1 MNIVTYI
8 KSILRNKTYTLYSI
22 LALFVWCGVAQAED
36 VSVVHFKTDNMAG
49 WEGKEVK
56 GKTDYRLVREGG
68 NVVIQAYSK
77 GTASGLVKKVKL
89 DPHLFR
95 YLSWSWKIGGT
106 MAKGDEKKKTG
117 DDYAARVY
125 VVFPGRFF
133 WQTRTINYVWANH
146 LPKEESIS
154 NPFSSHTKM
163 VAVESGP
170 ARAGQW
176 VMEHR
181 DVLADYRRLFGN
193 EPGELGTVA
202 IMTDT
207 DNTGS
212 EAIAWYGEI
221 TLSTISPNRP
231 TVPKK
236 PAIRPR

>member
-1 MNIVTYI
+1 MNILKHI
-8 KSILRNKTYTLYSI
+8 KTITRNRKYTLYSI
-22 LALFVWCGVAQAED
+22 LAFFMCCGLAQAED
-36 VSVVHFKTDNMAG
+36 ASVVHFKTDNMAG
-49 WEGKEVK
+49 WESKEFK
-56 GKTDYRLVREGG
+56 GKTDYRLVRESG

-106 MAKGDEKKKTG
+106 MAKGDEKKKAG

-170 ARAGQW
+170 AKAGQW
-176 VMEHR
+176 VTEHR
-181 DVLADYRRLFGN
+181 DILADYRRLFGN

-221 TLSTISPNRP
+221 TLSTIKSPDRP
-231 TVPKK
+231 NVPK
-236 PAIRPR
+236 PVIRPR